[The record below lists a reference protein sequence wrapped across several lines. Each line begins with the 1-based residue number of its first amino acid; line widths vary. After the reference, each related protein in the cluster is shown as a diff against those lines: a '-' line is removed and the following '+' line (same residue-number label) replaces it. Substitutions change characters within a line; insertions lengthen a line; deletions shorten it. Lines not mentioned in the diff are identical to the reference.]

1 MNPVWRFM
9 ARGPGA
15 SGALQESSA
24 AGWHAMPPTTNRLNT
39 QEVNP
44 VSSISDAAVAIGEQA
59 VEASTPFVGQWNTL
73 VSTTN
78 WEKGQII
85 CQWRSEL
92 EKSGADQAEY
102 SDEAWAQL
110 VGGVT
115 GQHVGRLRRV
125 HQRFGEVYSEYPG
138 LYWSHFQAASDW
150 DDAEMWLEGALQNDW
165 SISQMRG
172 QRWEAVGTGEPEP
185 PASSAIV
192 DSEMVDVEGYGDDAA
207 AQEQAED
214 SAGESESHSSSGSDG
229 PSESAP
235 AANRET
241 ATEGEAPRERS
252 KPFKDLPDLPEDL
265 AEAFEQFKLAI
276 LAHKL
281 TDWNEISR
289 EDVVGALEALKQLAY
304 AESE

>member
-1 MNPVWRFM
+1 MTPATDRF
-9 ARGPGA
+9 A
-15 SGALQESSA
+15 
-24 AGWHAMPPTTNRLNT
+24 N

-44 VSSISDAAVAIGEQA
+44 AISSSGGAVTIGEQA
-59 VEASTPFVGQWNTL
+59 AEASTPFIGQWNTL

-85 CQWRSEL
+85 CQWREEL
-92 EKSGADQAEY
+92 EKADADATEF

-125 HQRFGEVYSEYPG
+125 YQRFGDEYSEYPS

-150 DDAEMWLEGALQNDW
+150 DDAEMWLEGALQNGW

-172 QRWEAVGTGEPEP
+172 QRWEAVGNGEPEP
-185 PASSAIV
+185 AGANALV
-192 DSEMVDVEGYGDDAA
+192 DGEVVDIEGYGDDVG
-207 AQEQAED
+207 AESKAKEKSEED
-214 SAGESESHSSSGSDG
+214 GTGARSESGEAGETA
-229 PSESAP
+229 PS
-235 AANRET
+235 ANRET
-241 ATEGEAPRERS
+241 SSANEGEAPRDRT

-265 AEAFEQFKLAI
+265 ADAFEQFKIAI

-281 TDWNEISR
+281 TEWNEISR
-289 EDVVGALEALKQLAY
+289 EDVAGVLDALKKLVY